1 MAEST
6 MIKAAVVT
14 VMAIILIQE
23 IMLMALLLFFE
34 IR

>member
-23 IMLMALLLFFE
+23 ITFIALLLFFE

>member
-23 IMLMALLLFFE
+23 IIFIALLLFFE